1 MADRACHSERLLRS
15 IHRRDRESR
24 LRGSTRLSFTADAAR
39 LCDQGMLI
47 RLILSFLVAGMFFA
61 SVPVGATGKMSLAK
75 LGMSRMTGAI
85 QHGKEQPTG

>member
-1 MADRACHSERLLRS
+1 
-15 IHRRDRESR
+15 
-24 LRGSTRLSFTADAAR
+24 
-39 LCDQGMLI
+39 MLI
-47 RLILSFLVAGMFFA
+47 TLILSFLVAGMFFA